1 MHRFAP
7 QSLSDYTAAYK
18 HMSSPFLSHFLLFV
32 CCTIQCLRCC
42 LFAYTFC
49 VVQQAT
55 TNSGR
60 WTAIMRK
67 LNTIIEKKSRVF
79 FPPLLG
85 VGSGVVCRGG
95 GKFLHGGRR
104 ASSPS
109 CCYIITDDDNG
120 VV

>member
-1 MHRFAP
+1 MYRFAP

-32 CCTIQCLRCC
+32 CCSIQCLRCC

-49 VVQQAT
+49 VVQAT

-67 LNTIIEKKSRVF
+67 LNTIIERRRKKKSCF
-79 FPPLLG
+79 FSSSFG
-85 VGSGVVCRGG
+85 GWVGS
-95 GKFLHGGRR
+95 
-104 ASSPS
+104 SM
-109 CCYIITDDDNG
+109 
-120 VV
+120 